1 MEALSVAGYTGGRP
15 RFPISRAAVA
25 DGRVSAVGI
34 GRRGRRMPET
44 WDSFFLGQL
53 GATAALA
60 GLLFVAVSINVDR
73 IVKVGGLADR
83 AFEVLV
89 TLLAILTMSGLM
101 LIPQQSQVAMGI
113 EIVAIAALATVVGL
127 GLGVRGIRQT
137 EIPHRRHFAIG
148 LAMFA
153 AALAL
158 CLVGGIVMLAG
169 SALGLYWV
177 AAGMC
182 LGIVRAVVDAWVL
195 LVEINR

>member
-1 MEALSVAGYTGGRP
+1 
-15 RFPISRAAVA
+15 
-25 DGRVSAVGI
+25 
-34 GRRGRRMPET
+34 MPET

-60 GLLFVAVSINVDR
+60 GLLFVAVSINVER

-89 TLLAILTMSGLM
+89 TLLAILTMAGLM
-101 LIPQQSQVAMGI
+101 LIPQQSLVAMGV
-113 EIVAIAALATVVGL
+113 EIVVVAALATAFGL
-127 GLGVRGIRQT
+127 ALGVRGVRQT
-137 EIPHRRHFAIG
+137 EIRHRRHFAFG

-153 AALAL
+153 IALAL
-158 CLVGGIVMLAG
+158 CLAGGIVLLAG
-169 SALGLYWV
+169 SPLGLYWV

-182 LGIVRAVVDAWVL
+182 LGIVKAVVDAWVL

>member
-1 MEALSVAGYTGGRP
+1 
-15 RFPISRAAVA
+15 
-25 DGRVSAVGI
+25 
-34 GRRGRRMPET
+34 MPET

-73 IVKVGGLADR
+73 IVKVGGLAER

-89 TLLAILTMSGLM
+89 TLLAILTMAGLM
-101 LIPQQSQVAMGI
+101 LIPRQSPVAMGI
-113 EIVAIAALATVVGL
+113 EIVGVAGAATVFGL
-127 GLGVRGIRQT
+127 GLGVLGLRRPEAAHRG
-137 EIPHRRHFAIG
+137 HFAIG

-153 AALAL
+153 VALGL
-158 CLVGGIVMLAG
+158 CIVGGIVMLAG
-169 SALGLYWV
+169 GPAGLYWV

-182 LGIVRAVVDAWVL
+182 LGIVRAVIDAWVL

>member
-1 MEALSVAGYTGGRP
+1 
-15 RFPISRAAVA
+15 
-25 DGRVSAVGI
+25 
-34 GRRGRRMPET
+34 MPET

-53 GATAALA
+53 GAAAALA

-89 TLLAILTMSGLM
+89 TLLAILTMAGLL
-101 LIPQQSQVAMGI
+101 LIPQQSLAIMGVEVVVVAT
-113 EIVAIAALATVVGL
+113 LAGVFGL
-127 GLGVRGIRQT
+127 GLGVRGVRRT
-137 EIPHRRHFAIG
+137 EARHRLRFAIG

-158 CLVGGIVMLAG
+158 CVAGGIVMLAG

-182 LGIVRAVVDAWVL
+182 LGIVRAVTDAWVL